1 MSKTIDLDDR
11 EQDVIYIDA
20 REFKKNKSGYDRGT
34 GVCEYFDFFKKSN
47 RKFAKN
53 FRKYDESNIVT
64 NKNLPVG
71 DYMHNDVC
79 VEVKEKR
86 TGDLADSIRGKRLAT
101 QSHELFKLRDPE
113 LYNRPFKDTRII
125 IMCDGDDFEHISNSP
140 DIYKGILNFS
150 GETPVNYVNYTNKY
164 TYGNP
169 YEHLGDALMHL
180 FGMNGD
186 QIGRQSHVSMIKNQ
200 NPAITSLMSLDTL
213 NSTECK
219 ELCDSMGWHA
229 WHQTSELI
237 INPSHGNIDCN
248 YAYNILKEHT
258 NDKKAFKTLSKMTG
272 KSRPQLEYELNLK

>member
-1 MSKTIDLDDR
+1 MTKNLNVDDR
-11 EQDVIYIDA
+11 EENVLYIDS
-20 REFKKNKSGYDRGT
+20 REFNKRKSGYDRGT
-34 GVCEYFDFFKKSN
+34 GVIEFLNMFKKTN

-53 FRKYDESNIVT
+53 FRNYDESNIVT

-79 VEVKEKR
+79 VEVKEKK

-113 LYNRPFKDTRII
+113 LYERPLKDCRII

-169 YEHLGDALMHL
+169 YEHLGDSLMHL

-186 QIGRQSHVSMIKNQ
+186 QIGRQSHVSMIKNT
-200 NPAITSLMSLDTL
+200 NSAITSLLSLDTL

-219 ELCDSMGWHA
+219 RLCDDMGWNS
-229 WHQTSELI
+229 WHQTNDLI
-237 INPSHGNIDCN
+237 KNPRTGDVDYK
-248 YAYNILKEHT
+248 YAYDILIRYT
-258 NDKKAFKTLSKMTG
+258 NQKKAFKTLSKMTG
-272 KSRPQLEYELNLK
+272 KSTIQIDYELNLD